1 MATIHI
7 LAAKSLIGAMLTW
20 RKDLLK
26 RFPDD
31 LRNELAQ
38 DLLSNLSKQPTNSI
52 PADLVA
58 KLDVLKTPEFSHYA
72 NNLARLIGFKYF
84 PLDLAD
90 FLEGVLKYAEEE
102 RETASEDA
110 EAAR

>member
-1 MATIHI
+1 MAIIHV
-7 LAAKSLIGAMLTW
+7 LAAKSLIGAILTW
-20 RKDLLK
+20 RRDLLK
-26 RFPDD
+26 KFPDD
-31 LRNELAQ
+31 PRNELAQ
-38 DLLSNLSKQPTNSI
+38 DLLSTLSKQPTNSI

-58 KLDVLKTPEFSHYA
+58 KLDVLKTQEFSHYA

-102 RETASEDA
+102 RASPKQEGA
-110 EAAR
+110 